1 MRVSRIEFSGFRRLA
16 QTATSIDGRI
26 TAFVGFNEAGK
37 TSLLRA
43 LDWFGEGD
51 ELPARDRN
59 RSRPPRRDADPV
71 VKVYF
76 ELDDEDGAAMSSI
89 PIDKKPTS
97 LVIYKRLDGRKIR
110 RFEPPPRRSLE
121 PFQVADRYLRKAA
134 PRLAPL
140 LAARAEEEPGNEG
153 PGGWMAIVTD
163 ALAQPNEE
171 WSEDAVL
178 ALEALS
184 NWLGEVP
191 PGRQRAREPKLA
203 KYLNDVWEVVS
214 REHPEAALW
223 DAISARVPRFVLFT
237 DEDRALETSYEIR
250 PEQRNLAPAVDR
262 LLELAGLDVDD
273 MWSYIQTDDSS
284 QRETALERA
293 NERLRE
299 IFDRTWNQSKV
310 TVRFNMYGTRLEV
323 MLKEL
328 RDGGDVTNIS
338 ERSDGLKTFVALV
351 AFLESGGYAVPP
363 VLLIDEAE
371 THLHYDA
378 QADLVGVLLRSINA
392 TQIFYTTHSPG
403 CLPSDLGTGIRVL
416 ARDTKNGDAS
426 LIKNNFWQGEGPGFS
441 PLLFAMGAGAAAFSV
456 CRNAVLAEGASDMVL
471 LPSLIRQAVG
481 IDDLDYQI
489 APGLAH
495 AHGSGIRVEE
505 VAARVVY
512 LTDGDPGGEEHGRLL
527 QGVGVD
533 ASRIFSLPEGHAVE
547 DVILAEDYVNVV
559 NKFLVTMG
567 QSKVFTTSDVSA
579 GVPIASGFSRWAKEN
594 DVQQPAKVEIAYALL
609 RASVRLAPAGK
620 RALVDLHAK
629 FLAAFDAARG

>member
-43 LDWFGEGD
+43 LDWFSGGD
-51 ELPARDRN
+51 ELPAKDRN
-59 RSRPPRRDADPV
+59 RSRPPRLDSDPV

-76 ELDDEDGAAMSSI
+76 ELDDEDTADLSPNSVE
-89 PIDKKPTS
+89 KEPTS
-97 LVIYKRLDGRKIR
+97 LVIYKSLDGHEIR
-110 RFEPPPRRSLE
+110 DFQPKPRRLQE
-121 PFQVADRYLRKAA
+121 PFQAADRYLRKASA
-134 PRLAPL
+134 TLASL
-140 LAARAEEEPGNEG
+140 FAARAEADPGSDG
-153 PGGWMAIVTD
+153 PASWMAVVTD

-171 WSEDAVL
+171 WSEESFL

-184 NWLGEVP
+184 NWLSEAP
-191 PGRQRAREPKLA
+191 PGQQRAREPKLA
-203 KYLNDVWEVVS
+203 KYLNDIRDVVL
-214 REHPEAALW
+214 REHPE
-223 DAISARVPRFVLFT
+223 DAIWGAVSERIPKFVLFK
-237 DEDRALETSYEIR
+237 DEDRALETSYALK
-250 PEQRNLAPAVDR
+250 PEQRNLAPAVIR
-262 LLELAGLDVDD
+262 LLKLADLDVDA

-284 QRETALERA
+284 QRETTLERA
-293 NERLRE
+293 NERLRK

-310 TVRFNMYGTRLEV
+310 TVRFNVYGTRLEV
-323 MLKEL
+323 MIKEL

-351 AFLESGGYAVPP
+351 AFLESGGYTVPP

-378 QADLVGVLLRSINA
+378 QADLVGVLLKSINA

-416 ARDTKNGDAS
+416 ARDPKNGDAS
-426 LIKNNFWQGEGPGFS
+426 LIRNNFWQGEGPGFS

-481 IDDLDYQI
+481 IDDLDYQV

-505 VAARVVY
+505 VAARVAY

-533 ASRIFSLPEGHAVE
+533 ASRIFALPEGHAVE
-547 DVILAEDYVNVV
+547 DIILAEDYVNVV
-559 NKFLVTMG
+559 NKFLVKMG
-567 QSKVFTTSDVSA
+567 QSKVFTISDVPP
-579 GVPIASGFSRWAKEN
+579 GVPIASAFDRWAKVNE
-594 DVQQPAKVEIAYALL
+594 VQRPAKVEIAYALL
-609 RASVRLAPAGK
+609 RADVRLAPAGAQ
-620 RALVDLHAK
+620 ALVDLHAQ
-629 FLAAFDAARG
+629 FSAAFAATHG